1 MRKNREGEGIRQGQQ
16 LVRLLEI
23 GPEVVNNNRGV
34 KEARDL
40 TNRPT
45 RATGFRLCDRRISA
59 TRNPFLPL
67 VSSTETSRWFFPSL
81 TLESAHHRGID
92 LGPGSRLRRR
102 RRPYGKTT
110 HVWPD
115 PDLRSS
121 GSFDGA
127 LEFSRQLLMVRF
139 APEGGDRFWLAFTA
153 QGTDREDQ
161 KSGKLQF

>member
-1 MRKNREGEGIRQGQQ
+1 VRQTDISDPQSFPAPGFIDGDIQ
-16 LVRLLEI
+16 
-23 GPEVVNNNRGV
+23 VV
-34 KEARDL
+34 
-40 TNRPT
+40 
-45 RATGFRLCDRRISA
+45 
-59 TRNPFLPL
+59 
-67 VSSTETSRWFFPSL
+67 FPSL

-102 RRPYGKTT
+102 RRPDGKTT

-127 LEFSRQLLMVRF
+127 LEFLRQLLMVRF
-139 APEGGDRFWLAFTA
+139 APEEGDRFWLALTA

-161 KSGKLQF
+161 KSGKSRF